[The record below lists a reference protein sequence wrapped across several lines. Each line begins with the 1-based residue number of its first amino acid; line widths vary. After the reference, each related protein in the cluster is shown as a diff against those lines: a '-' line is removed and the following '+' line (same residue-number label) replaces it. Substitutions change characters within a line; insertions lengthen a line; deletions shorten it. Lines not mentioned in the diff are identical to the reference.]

1 MRLIAL
7 LTLAALTTAV
17 PMGSSSASETP
28 RRSPDDLF
36 TPKPAATLTPEKAAQ
51 NEALIEQ
58 NAKDTADPTKCPINH
73 PYQSCCRTLSNLADA
88 IFKPIGEIIPQ
99 LKGANLASPMSFECK
114 PMTPGDPPEKCEHQ
128 ASCCG
133 SDPNE
138 ASAIDI
144 NSCTDYRAEIN
155 KTIEAL
161 ERNKKMHTRTVALP
175 VYV

>member
-1 MRLIAL
+1 MRLAAL
-7 LTLAALTTAV
+7 LALAALTTAV
-17 PMGSSSASETP
+17 PMGSSSASATSGH
-28 RRSPDDLF
+28 SPEDLF
-36 TPKPAATLTPEKAAQ
+36 TPKPAPTWTPKQAAQ
-51 NEALIEQ
+51 NEALIKQ
-58 NAKDTADPTKCPINH
+58 NAKDTADPTKCPMNH
-73 PYQSCCRTLSNLADA
+73 PYQACCRTLTNIADA

-114 PMTPGDPPEKCEHQ
+114 PMTPGDPPEKCAHQ

-133 SDPNE
+133 SDPKE

-144 NSCTDYRAEIN
+144 NSCTDYREEMN

-161 ERNKKMHTRTVALP
+161 ERNKKMHSRAVVLP